1 MSEIT
6 NVLHNS
12 SNNSETVVN
21 ETTRYDGET
30 SPNVVDYYKVSK
42 STLTVDENGNK
53 YLRVYIKTEYSKAK
67 ITLNGKIY
75 TGITDDD
82 TVISGSNVVNGGDI
96 HGILIP
102 VKDGESVKV
111 IPYVVTSED
120 GRHTSNNALNVTI
133 QSINTNADYVTVNG
147 VEAYGPFTEG
157 NSDLPYYNSYIP
169 YSVYEKAV
177 NNAEKTSVVV
187 QAAVQSKD
195 TTAELLWEDGDFD
208 YHGNDAKYNI
218 PFRVSHSYL
227 FDDADPDIPHVVRFR
242 IISEAGTMQE
252 YDLRVYL
259 ADNSN
264 RDVEYDGDCRK

>member
-1 MSEIT
+1 M
-6 NVLHNS
+6 
-12 SNNSETVVN
+12 
-21 ETTRYDGET
+21 
-30 SPNVVDYYKVSK
+30 
-42 STLTVDENGNK
+42 
-53 YLRVYIKTEYSKAK
+53 
-67 ITLNGKIY
+67 
-75 TGITDDD
+75 
-82 TVISGSNVVNGGDI
+82 
-96 HGILIP
+96 IP

-147 VEAYGPFTEG
+147 VEAYGPFTEDD
-157 NSDLPYYNSYIP
+157 SDLPYYNSYIP

-227 FDDADPDIPHVVRFR
+227 FDDADPDIPHVVKFR

-252 YDLRVYL
+252 YELRVL
-259 ADNSN
+259 S
-264 RDVEYDGDCRK
+264 CR

>member
-1 MSEIT
+1 MKT
-6 NVLHNS
+6 
-12 SNNSETVVN
+12 
-21 ETTRYDGET
+21 D
-30 SPNVVDYYKVSK
+30 
-42 STLTVDENGNK
+42 NK

-147 VEAYGPFTEG
+147 VEAYGPFTEA
-157 NSDLPYYNSYIP
+157 IR
-169 YSVYEKAV
+169 
-177 NNAEKTSVVV
+177 
-187 QAAVQSKD
+187 
-195 TTAELLWEDGDFD
+195 
-208 YHGNDAKYNI
+208 I
-218 PFRVSHSYL
+218 C
-227 FDDADPDIPHVVRFR
+227 R
-242 IISEAGTMQE
+242 IITAIFLTVYMKKQLIMPKRHRLLFRRLFSRRIQQQNFYGKMATLIITEMMLNTTFRSEYPTHTCLTMQILIFLMWLNSE
-252 YDLRVYL
+252 LSLKRVQCK
-259 ADNSN
+259 NMT
-264 RDVEYDGDCRK
+264 